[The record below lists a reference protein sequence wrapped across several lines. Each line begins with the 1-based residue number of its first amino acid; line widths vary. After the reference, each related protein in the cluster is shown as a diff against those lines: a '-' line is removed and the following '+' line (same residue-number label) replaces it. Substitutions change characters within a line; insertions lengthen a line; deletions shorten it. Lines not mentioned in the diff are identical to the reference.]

1 MADTPAG
8 ARARITPEIICRLG
22 NVVLLAPA
30 LLLLAVFFL
39 LPLYELLRVSTLP
52 DQAAVLHGTAW
63 QTLSTYGRSIGDP
76 FYRDLMLNSVMVGLA
91 TTVAALLLGYPV
103 AFFLTRISG
112 LERTLISAACL
123 LPLFVNAI
131 VGILGWYILLLPFG
145 VIQQILVGLGAWA
158 GPLQVMHTFPALVV
172 VLTYEHVPFAVLL
185 LVASLQAIPPERI
198 NAARLLGAGTVRI
211 IFTLI
216 LPLSMPGLV
225 ATAVLVFSLAA
236 SSYLTPILIG
246 GGTLRVLPLSIFN
259 YGTELLNWPLAA
271 ALSFLML
278 TLVAFIAY
286 GFSIAM
292 HRLTR
297 QDAWRIG

>member
-1 MADTPAG
+1 MADARAGAG
-8 ARARITPEIICRLG
+8 ARIAAKGARGLG
-22 NVVLLAPA
+22 IGLLLAPA

-52 DQAAVLHGTAW
+52 SQAAVLHGTAW
-63 QTLSTYGRSIGDP
+63 RTTLMYGRSLGDP
-76 FYRDLMLNSVMVGLA
+76 FYRELMLNSVLVGLA
-91 TTVAALLLGYPV
+91 TTIAALLLGYPV
-103 AFFLTRISG
+103 AFYLTRASR

-131 VGILGWYILLLPFG
+131 VGILGWS
-145 VIQQILVGLGAWA
+145 
-158 GPLQVMHTFPALVV
+158 GPLQVLHTFPALVA

-185 LVASLQAIPPERI
+185 LVASLQAIPPEQI

-211 IFTLI
+211 IWTLI

-246 GGTLRVLPLSIFN
+246 GGSMRVLPLSIYN
-259 YGTELLNWPLAA
+259 YGTDLLNWPLAA

-278 TLVAFIAY
+278 VLVGLIAY
-286 GFSIAM
+286 GFSLAM

-297 QDAWRIG
+297 LDAWRVI